1 MYKKDNIIAI
11 LGFISLCC
19 LSLKCNIKITENDI
33 TNFITFLSI
42 YTGFLATSFSIMS
55 ENTQIKKLRKIKDS
69 ENPALTLL
77 HRLTKYYQFVF
88 IVSLLTILLLLLTNM
103 LNIFL
108 ITNIIILGLMF
119 LILYSSYTVIK
130 ILFDIF
136 TGKIVVENI

>member
-1 MYKKDNIIAI
+1 
-11 LGFISLCC
+11 
-19 LSLKCNIKITENDI
+19 
-33 TNFITFLSI
+33 
-42 YTGFLATSFSIMS
+42 MS
-55 ENTQIKKLRKIKDS
+55 GNTQIKKLRKIKDS

>member
-11 LGFISLCC
+11 LGFISLCY
-19 LSLKCNIKITENDI
+19 LSFKCNIKITENDI

-55 ENTQIKKLRKIKDS
+55 GNTQIKKLRKIKDS

-77 HRLTKYYQFVF
+77 HRLTKYYQFIFV
-88 IVSLLTILLLLLTNM
+88 ISLLTIFLLLLTNI

-108 ITNIIILGLMF
+108 IINIIILGLMF